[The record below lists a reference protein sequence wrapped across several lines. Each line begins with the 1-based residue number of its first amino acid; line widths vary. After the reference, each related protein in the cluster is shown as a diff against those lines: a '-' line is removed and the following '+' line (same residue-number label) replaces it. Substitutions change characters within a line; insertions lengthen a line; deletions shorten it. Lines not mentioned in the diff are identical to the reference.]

1 MSSTSNRHRT
11 LRKQTTDLSGT
22 DYAVNS
28 SLEQILTAEAGTAY
42 RKPWHRLERGLR
54 LNRLRAFTEQLATT
68 RSLKPG
74 EQAALLAL
82 LTKSL
87 DKKFLNSKT
96 AVLYD
101 PEKEEITEIKP
112 LVMHQNAAGE
122 IMFKLVERRNAVT
135 FRRRGAS
142 VEAAPVSPSV
152 ASPVVAAAPV
162 VEE

>member
-1 MSSTSNRHRT
+1 MSSTPNRHKT
-11 LRKQTTDLSGT
+11 LRKQFTDVSGT

-42 RKPWHRLERGLR
+42 RRPWHRLERGLR
-54 LNRLRAFTEQLATT
+54 LNRLRAFTEQLAAT
-68 RSLKPG
+68 RSLKPS
-74 EQAALLAL
+74 EQTALLAL

-101 PEKEEITEIKP
+101 LEKEEITEIKP

-135 FRRRGAS
+135 FRKRGTSAD
-142 VEAAPVSPSV
+142 VAVAVADEQAA
-152 ASPVVAAAPV
+152 
-162 VEE
+162 

>member
-1 MSSTSNRHRT
+1 MSSTPNRHKT
-11 LRKQTTDLSGT
+11 LRKQFTDVSGT

-42 RKPWHRLERGLR
+42 RRPWHRLERGLR
-54 LNRLRAFTEQLATT
+54 LNRLRAFTEQLAAT
-68 RSLKPG
+68 RSLKPS
-74 EQAALLAL
+74 EQTALLAL

-101 PEKEEITEIKP
+101 LEKEEITEIKP

-135 FRRRGAS
+135 FRKRGTSAD
-142 VEAAPVSPSV
+142 AAV
-152 ASPVVAAAPV
+152 ASPVVDEPAP
-162 VEE
+162 

>member
-1 MSSTSNRHRT
+1 M
-11 LRKQTTDLSGT
+11 TDVSGT

-54 LNRLRAFTEQLATT
+54 LNRLRAFTENLAAA
-68 RSLKPG
+68 RSLKPV
-74 EQAALLAL
+74 EQATLLAL

-122 IMFKLVERRNAVT
+122 IIFKLVERRNAVT
-135 FRRRGAS
+135 FRKRGAS
-142 VEAAPVSPSV
+142 ADVAAP
-152 ASPVVAAAPV
+152 APVLAPPIAAAPAP
-162 VEE
+162 VEEQA

>member
-1 MSSTSNRHRT
+1 
-11 LRKQTTDLSGT
+11 
-22 DYAVNS
+22 
-28 SLEQILTAEAGTAY
+28 
-42 RKPWHRLERGLR
+42 
-54 LNRLRAFTEQLATT
+54 
-68 RSLKPG
+68 LKSG

-142 VEAAPVSPSV
+142 VEAAP
-152 ASPVVAAAPV
+152 SPVVAAAQ
-162 VEE
+162 EEQINLP

>member
-142 VEAAPVSPSV
+142 VEAAP
-152 ASPVVAAAPV
+152 SPVVAAAQ
-162 VEE
+162 EEQINLP

>member
-1 MSSTSNRHRT
+1 MSSTPNRHKT
-11 LRKQTTDLSGT
+11 LRKQFTDVSGT

-42 RKPWHRLERGLR
+42 RRPWHRLERGLR
-54 LNRLRAFTEQLATT
+54 LNRLRAFTEQLAAT
-68 RSLKPG
+68 RSLKPS
-74 EQAALLAL
+74 EQTALLAL

-101 PEKEEITEIKP
+101 LEKEEITEIKP

-135 FRRRGAS
+135 FRKRGTSADA
-142 VEAAPVSPSV
+142 VV
-152 ASPVVAAAPV
+152 ASPVVDEPAP
-162 VEE
+162 

>member
-1 MSSTSNRHRT
+1 MSSTTNRHRT
-11 LRKQTTDLSGT
+11 LRKQTTDVSGT

-54 LNRLRAFTEQLATT
+54 LNRLRAFTEQLAST

-142 VEAAPVSPSV
+142 VEAAP
-152 ASPVVAAAPV
+152 SPVVAAAPS